1 MESTRKRILL
11 VTLEYPPD
19 EGGIAR
25 YLEGIVKNVDA
36 EVVVVAHGTKK
47 RNDPSRTHLLFPKF
61 IWPRWGRGIA
71 TVVSHLRLLRP
82 EYITISH
89 ILPMG
94 YVALLARRIVGSKAK
109 LIVFCHGFDLA
120 RPLARSP
127 WKCFWIR
134 FILRRSDMVVAN
146 SNYTKSLLLKFD
158 CKEDKIVVVYPGI
171 DATPIERGVLAK
183 SHPILLSLGRLVQRK
198 SFDCMI
204 IALPKILQ
212 EVPNLKYIIA
222 GDGPDLQRLK
232 KMAFSVGVDR
242 NVWFTGRVDEAR
254 KHKLFSTSHV
264 FAMPSRDID
273 GDVEGFGTVFLEA
286 ARYGMPSIGSH
297 SGGIPE
303 AIEDTLSGVLVD
315 PMSTDEVAHTV
326 ITLFNTPDLIDQMG
340 GYARD
345 RASELFVWSKTIVP
359 LNERIKNSL

>member
-1 MESTRKRILL
+1 MEPTRKRILL

-25 YLEGIVKNVDA
+25 YLEGVMKNVDA
-36 EVVVVAHGTKK
+36 DVTIVAHGTKK
-47 RNDPSRTHLLFPKF
+47 RNDPTRTQLLFSKY

-82 EYITISH
+82 EYLAISH

-94 YVALLARRIVGSKAK
+94 YVAIAARLFVGSNAK

-120 RPLARSP
+120 RPRARSP

-134 FILRRSDMVVAN
+134 FILKRSHTVVAN
-146 SNYTKSLLLKFD
+146 SNYTKSLLLKLG
-158 CKEDKIVVVYPGI
+158 CGEDKIVVVYPGI
-171 DATPIERGVLAK
+171 DATPIERGILAK
-183 SHPILLSLGRLVQRK
+183 SHPILLSLGRLVARK

-204 IALPKILQ
+204 LALPKILQ

-242 NVWFTGRVDEAR
+242 NVWFTGRVDETR
-254 KHKLFSTSHV
+254 KHKLLSTSHV
-264 FAMPSRDID
+264 FAMPSRDIE

-286 ARYGMPSIGSH
+286 ARYSMPSIGSH

-340 GYARD
+340 GYARN
-345 RASELFVWSKTIVP
+345 RVEELFVWEKTIAS
-359 LNERIKNSL
+359 LNERIQNDV